1 VGDEDGPGRGDG
13 DAADRQADAGDRH
26 ARRQIMSDV
35 VDDRPEAGTTQVP
48 DHRRVGD
55 DQQEGEEIAAK
66 LFISERTVEAHVTNM
81 LNKLGLNSRI
91 ELARWLVSAG
101 GTEPITP
108 AA

>member
-1 VGDEDGPGRGDG
+1 
-13 DAADRQADAGDRH
+13 
-26 ARRQIMSDV
+26 
-35 VDDRPEAGTTQVP
+35 
-48 DHRRVGD
+48 
-55 DQQEGEEIAAK
+55 
-66 LFISERTVEAHVTNM
+66 M